1 MGSKTMF
8 QIFLVLVI
16 VLLSRESIA
25 CKYDDVSGAEQS
37 FRRQA
42 IINSPDNPGLRLA
55 WKNMKQKNK
64 DYLIGTVDEVVG
76 LFESKMCDKF
86 SNAKF
91 KKKHPGVDVLITKT
105 DFKGYFITCL
115 PRDRC
120 KNIDLNA
127 YAREMEKPIFKA
139 TKNRPTEEVFDFTTS
154 QGDNYN
160 DGYVKARVLESYSGK
175 YDPKTSVGEF
185 LDKELKESI
194 KLATGSDDLSKLAV
208 DDPAFMEKLQ
218 FNIGH
223 YRAGDF
229 AEVDENFRPLI
240 KGLDSMEIPFES
252 SDNFDAALESA
263 MKSDVDGF
271 ESGDKKLSS
280 NEKYVVS
287 RAQGGDDMTL
297 VIKDSKGQIV
307 KVVGADAKGLGMMN
321 MTTRYE
327 AYLDNI
333 KNSEV
338 STNTTND
345 LLRVS
350 GEAINV
356 ADRRM
361 FSSMDAY
368 NEIFEYN
375 LNNSGIADIDM
386 IIRKSHEDYLALQFV
401 DEADRAKIPSLAN
414 LKVKIGK
421 EDLMQMRA
429 GAMNACGLSKL
440 CVKDRITTIHN
451 TLKLMEKAGIDGH
464 FGDSCIGTEYWAR
477 KLGAKAL
484 RSLK

>member
-1 MGSKTMF
+1 MSHILLT
-8 QIFLVLVI
+8 LVI
-16 VLLSRESIA
+16 VLFTGNSFA
-25 CKYDDVSGAEQS
+25 CKYDDISGADQFNKRKRLIDLVE
-37 FRRQA
+37 
-42 IINSPDNPGLRLA
+42 NPGLRLA
-55 WKNMKQKNK
+55 WKDMKQKNK
-64 DYLIGTVDEVVG
+64 DHLIGTVDEVVG

-115 PRDRC
+115 PKDRC
-120 KNIDLNA
+120 KKVDLNS
-127 YAREMEKPIFKA
+127 YVKEMEKPVFKA
-139 TKNRPTEEVFDFTTS
+139 TKNKPVEEIFEFTTS

-160 DGYVKARVLESYSGK
+160 DGYVKARVLEAYGVH

-185 LDKELKESI
+185 MDNELKKAI
-194 KLATGSDDLSKLAV
+194 KLATGTEDFTKLMG
-208 DDPAFMEKLQ
+208 DDPVFMEKLQ

-229 AEVDENFRPLI
+229 LDVDLKFRPLI
-240 KGLDSMEIPFES
+240 KALDSMEIPFES
-252 SDNFDAALESA
+252 SDNFDAALENA

-271 ESGDKKLSS
+271 ESGDKKLSL

-327 AYLDNI
+327 AYLNNI

-350 GEAINV
+350 GEAISV

-368 NEIFEYN
+368 NEILEYN
-375 LNNSGIADIDM
+375 LNNSGIDDIEM
-386 IIRKSHEDYLALQFV
+386 IIRKSHEEYLALQFV